1 MCVAGSGG
9 GTRYARLP
17 PVIEVIPRWGYDTN
31 LKTLFIKQANRNIS
45 NTLKAKP
52 SINPFLKEVDP
63 DLGQLV
69 KIVGEI

>member
-17 PVIEVIPRWGYDTN
+17 PVIEVIPRSGYDTN
-31 LKTLFIKQANRNIS
+31 LKTLFKKQANRNIS

-63 DLGQLV
+63 DLYV
-69 KIVGEI
+69 Y